1 MLIFPMNALPW
12 VVTGCLEAL
21 VSLTR
26 LRRLLL
32 FARDAPSPVPLSAGD
47 DRRGGALLLDA
58 RGSFAFPACLEEDSA
73 LALEG
78 TGSTH
83 HHQWSDVR
91 CAACRILQNPSR
103 IPPLQS
109 SCPWREALA
118 TSRRGASHTTPPSHL
133 PPTPPPPPRPY
144 VASFPSEHVVVARQS
159 LPPAVRVA
167 SFTLLQGQLVVVCG
181 RVGCGKSAFLQMLA
195 GAMVPLDDDSK
206 GGCPH
211 FSCTS
216 DTAHV

>member
-58 RGSFAFPACLEEDSA
+58 RGSFAFPARLEEDSA

-78 TGSTH
+78 TGPTH
-83 HHQWSDVR
+83 SLL
-91 CAACRILQNPSR
+91 AA
-103 IPPLQS
+103 S
-109 SCPWREALA
+109 SKTRHG
-118 TSRRGASHTTPPSHL
+118 SRRCSH
-133 PPTPPPPPRPY
+133 
-144 VASFPSEHVVVARQS
+144 
-159 LPPAVRVA
+159 RVLGVKL
-167 SFTLLQGQLVVVCG
+167 SQ
-181 RVGCGKSAFLQMLA
+181 R
-195 GAMVPLDDDSK
+195 
-206 GGCPH
+206 
-211 FSCTS
+211 
-216 DTAHV
+216 

>member
-1 MLIFPMNALPW
+1 MFTALALLNMLIFPMNALPW

-78 TGSTH
+78 TAPPTTINGAT
-83 HHQWSDVR
+83 
-91 CAACRILQNPSR
+91 CAALLAASSR
-103 IPPLQS
+103 
-109 SCPWREALA
+109 
-118 TSRRGASHTTPPSHL
+118 SRRCSYRALGVKPS
-133 PPTPPPPPRPY
+133 
-144 VASFPSEHVVVARQS
+144 QS
-159 LPPAVRVA
+159 
-167 SFTLLQGQLVVVCG
+167 
-181 RVGCGKSAFLQMLA
+181 
-195 GAMVPLDDDSK
+195 
-206 GGCPH
+206 
-211 FSCTS
+211 
-216 DTAHV
+216 